1 MRPAKLRS
9 LASLA
14 RTVAAEK
21 RRGRRI
27 VLANGCFDILH
38 VGHVRYLRGAAA
50 LGDVLVVALNGD
62 ASVRALKGPGRP
74 FMPEAERAEMLSALA
89 CVDHVVIFRELDV
102 GKVLRAIRPDVHAKG
117 SDYTVATVPE
127 RETVKALGG
136 TVAIAGGP
144 KVRSTR
150 DIVKLVAARKAG
162 RG

>member
-1 MRPAKLRS
+1 LRPSKLKS

-14 RTVAAEK
+14 RIIAAEK
-21 RRGRRI
+21 RRGRRV

-50 LGDVLVVALNGD
+50 LGGVLVVALNGD
-62 ASVRALKGPGRP
+62 LSVRALKGPGRP

-89 CVDHVVIFRELDV
+89 CVDHVVIFSELNV
-102 GKVLRAIRPDVHAKG
+102 EKVLRALRPDIHAKG

-127 RETVKALGG
+127 REIVKALGG

-150 DIVKLVAARKAG
+150 DVAKLIAG
-162 RG
+162 RRADLG

>member
-1 MRPAKLRS
+1 MRPVKLKS

-14 RTVAAEK
+14 RAVAAEK

-38 VGHVRYLRGAAA
+38 VGHVRYLRGSAE

-74 FMPEAERAEMLSALA
+74 FMPEAERAEMLSALE

-102 GKVLRAIRPDVHAKG
+102 GKVLRAVRPDIHAKG

-150 DIVKLVAARKAG
+150 DIVKLVAPRKAG

>member
-1 MRPAKLRS
+1 MRPPKLRS

-14 RTVAAEK
+14 RIIAAEK
-21 RRGRRI
+21 RRGRRV

-62 ASVRALKGPGRP
+62 VSVRALKGPGRP
-74 FMPEAERAEMLSALA
+74 FMTEAERAEMLSALA
-89 CVDHVVIFRELDV
+89 CVDHVVIFTELNV
-102 GKVLRAIRPDVHAKG
+102 EKVLRSLRPDIHAKG

-127 RETVKALGG
+127 REIVKALGG

-150 DIVKLVAARKAG
+150 DVAKLIAG
-162 RG
+162 RRADLG